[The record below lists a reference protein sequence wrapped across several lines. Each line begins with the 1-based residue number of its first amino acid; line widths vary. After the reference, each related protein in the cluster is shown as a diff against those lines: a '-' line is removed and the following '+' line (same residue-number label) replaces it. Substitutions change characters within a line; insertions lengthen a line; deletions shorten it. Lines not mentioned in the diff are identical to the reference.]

1 MSSEAQMV
9 DCTVHWPD
17 GDDLA
22 KVQLVIIHL
31 CDEYCCH
38 SLIES
43 GAIHIDGGAHG
54 QHKTDDA
61 AVNVVVLQEALEGY
75 RQCGRAGGD
84 TIRSERSEHP
94 EQQVVSIY
102 GLLWWRKQLLTIFS
116 HAADDW
122 ENTVITSLTHTR
134 RSHLKILKFN
144 GPCQRFSVLRSN
156 FPKHNVLFYIFSLL
170 LSHLPGSHWFPF
182 MSTWN

>member
-9 DCTVHWPD
+9 DGTVHWPD

-22 KVQLVIIHL
+22 KVQLVIIDL

-84 TIRSERSEHP
+84 TIRQRA
-94 EQQVVSIY
+94 QSIQNIKWY
-102 GLLWWRKQLLTIFS
+102 Q
-116 HAADDW
+116 
-122 ENTVITSLTHTR
+122 
-134 RSHLKILKFN
+134 
-144 GPCQRFSVLRSN
+144 
-156 FPKHNVLFYIFSLL
+156 
-170 LSHLPGSHWFPF
+170 F
-182 MSTWN
+182 MVCCGEGNSS